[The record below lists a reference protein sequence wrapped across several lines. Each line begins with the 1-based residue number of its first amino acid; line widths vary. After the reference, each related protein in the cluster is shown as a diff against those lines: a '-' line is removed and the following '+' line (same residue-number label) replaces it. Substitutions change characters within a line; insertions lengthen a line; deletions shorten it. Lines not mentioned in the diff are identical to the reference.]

1 MISIKSPREIELMEI
16 AGHIVAR
23 VHKKMKEVIKPGIS
37 TLELNR
43 IAEEVIRENGATPS
57 FKNYQGFP
65 CAVCTSI
72 NDMLVHGIPDHT
84 ILKDGD
90 IITVDVGA
98 CYKGY
103 HGDSGWTYAVG
114 ELKDPKVLKLMEV
127 TEQALY
133 KGLEQVKPGNH
144 VGDISNAIETYVRS
158 FGYGIPAE
166 YTGHGIGRSVHEDPY
181 VPNVGRAGS
190 MELLKKGMCIAV
202 EPMVFMGSDKCYT
215 LPDGWGVKSYDHSW
229 AAHYEHT
236 VAITDDGYKILTKED

>member
-1 MISIKSPREIELMEI
+1 MISIKSPREIELMRE
-16 AGHIVAR
+16 AGAIVAR

-37 TLELNR
+37 TLEINR
-43 IAEEVIRENGATPS
+43 IAEEVIRQNGATPS

-65 CAVCTSI
+65 CAVCTSV

-114 ELKDPKVLKLMEV
+114 NVAPEVLKLMEV
-127 TEQALY
+127 TEESLY

-144 VGDISNAIETYVRS
+144 VGDISNAIETYVKS
-158 FGYGIPAE
+158 FGYGLPAD

-181 VPNVGRAGS
+181 VPNVGKPGT

-202 EPMVFMGSDKCYT
+202 EPMVFMGSEKCYT

-236 VAITDDGYKILTKED
+236 VAITDNGYEILTQED

>member
-1 MISIKSPREIELMEI
+1 MISIKSPREIELMAE
-16 AGHIVAR
+16 AGAIVAR
-23 VHKKMKEVIKPGIS
+23 VHKKMAEIIKPGIS
-37 TLELNR
+37 TLEINR
-43 IAEEVIRENGATPS
+43 IAEQVIRENGATPS

-65 CAVCTSI
+65 AAVCTSV

-114 ELKDPKVLKLMEV
+114 NVDEKVLKLMEV
-127 TEQALY
+127 TKESLFL
-133 KGLEQVKPGNH
+133 GLAQVKPGNH
-144 VGDISNAIETYVRS
+144 IGDISNAIQTYVES
-158 FGYGIPAE
+158 FGYGLPAD

-181 VPNVGRAGS
+181 VPNVGKAGT
-190 MELLKKGMCIAV
+190 MEVLKKGMCIAV
-202 EPMVFMGSDKCYT
+202 EPMVFMGAAKCYT

-236 VAITDDGYKILTKED
+236 VAVTDDGYRILTKED

>member
-1 MISIKSPREIELMEI
+1 MISIKSPREIEFMAQ
-16 AGHIVAR
+16 AGAIVAR

-37 TLELNR
+37 TLEINR
-43 IAEEVIRENGATPS
+43 IAEEVIRQNGATPS

-65 CAVCTSI
+65 CAVCTSV

-114 ELKDPKVLKLMEV
+114 NVAPEVLKLMEV
-127 TEQALY
+127 TEESLY

-158 FGYGIPAE
+158 FGYGIPAD

-181 VPNVGRAGS
+181 VPNVGKPGTL
-190 MELLKKGMCIAV
+190 ELLKKGMCIAV
-202 EPMVFMGSDKCYT
+202 EPMVFMGDEKCYT

-236 VAITDDGYKILTKED
+236 VAITENGYKILTQED

>member
-1 MISIKSPREIELMEI
+1 MISIKSPREIELMDM
-16 AGHIVAR
+16 AGTIVAR
-23 VHKKMKEVIKPGIS
+23 VHRKMAEIIRPGIS
-37 TLELNR
+37 TLEINR

-65 CAVCTSI
+65 CAVCTSV

-103 HGDSGWTYAVG
+103 HGDSGWTYTVG
-114 ELKDPKVLKLMEV
+114 NVTDPKVLKLLEV
-127 TEQALY
+127 TEKALY
-133 KGLEQVKPGNH
+133 IGLEQVKPGNH
-144 VGDISNAIETYVRS
+144 VGDVSNAIQTYVES
-158 FGYGIPAE
+158 FGFGLPAD

-181 VPNVGRAGS
+181 VPNVGKPGTMA
-190 MELLKKGMCIAV
+190 LLKKGLCIAV
-202 EPMVFMGSDKCYT
+202 EPMVFMGSPKCYT

-236 VAITDDGYKILTKED
+236 VVITDDGCEILTKED

>member
-1 MISIKSPREIELMEI
+1 MISIKSQREIELMAI
-16 AGHIVAR
+16 AGSIVAK
-23 VHKKMKEVIKPGIS
+23 VHKKIKEVIKPGIS
-37 TLELNR
+37 TLEINR
-43 IAEEVIRENGATPS
+43 IAEQVIRDNGATPS

-72 NDMLVHGIPDHT
+72 NDVLVHGIPDHT

-114 ELKDPKVLKLMEV
+114 NVSDEVKKLMEV
-127 TEQALY
+127 TEKALY
-133 KGLEQVKPGNH
+133 LGLEQAKPGNH
-144 VGDISNAIETYVRS
+144 VGDISNAIQTYVES
-158 FGYGIPAE
+158 FGYGLPQD

-181 VPNVGRAGS
+181 VPNVGKAGT

-202 EPMVFMGSDKCYT
+202 EPMVYMGSPRCYT
-215 LPDGWGVKSYDHSW
+215 LDDGWTVKSYDHSW

-236 VAITDDGYKILTKED
+236 IAINDDGYRILTKED

>member
-1 MISIKSPREIELMEI
+1 MISIKSPREIELMRE
-16 AGHIVAR
+16 AGAIVAR

-37 TLELNR
+37 TLEINR
-43 IAEEVIRENGATPS
+43 IAEEVIRQNGATPS

-65 CAVCTSI
+65 CAVCTSV

-114 ELKDPKVLKLMEV
+114 NVAPEVLKLMEV
-127 TEQALY
+127 TEESLY

-144 VGDISNAIETYVRS
+144 VGDISNAIETYVKS
-158 FGYGIPAE
+158 FGYGVPAD

-181 VPNVGRAGS
+181 VPNVGKPGT
-190 MELLKKGMCIAV
+190 MERLKKGMCIAV
-202 EPMVFMGSDKCYT
+202 EPMVFMGSEKCYT

-236 VAITDDGYKILTKED
+236 VAITDNGYEILTQED